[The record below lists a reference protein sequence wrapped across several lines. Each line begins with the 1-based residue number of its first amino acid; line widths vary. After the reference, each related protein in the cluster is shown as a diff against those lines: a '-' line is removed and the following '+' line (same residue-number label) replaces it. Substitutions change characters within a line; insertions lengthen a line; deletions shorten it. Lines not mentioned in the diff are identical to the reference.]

1 MSGPGGGGHGLY
13 EDHPAAAG
21 FLPFDHDDDV
31 VASFFFGRSAAS
43 GGGAGAG
50 AGAGDDDGVGLI
62 TPYSSIT
69 DYLQGFLQ
77 DPVYASSPLGGDA
90 AVKHETV
97 VDHPSQAG
105 GVAAAPATPNSSVLS
120 SSSEAA
126 GGDDLRRCK
135 KGRRPEDDE
144 EEEIDDEG
152 SAVQSCKTNKMK
164 NKKGA
169 KKEREPR
176 VAFMTKSEVDHLE
189 DGYRWRKYGQKT
201 VKNSSYPRSYYRCTA
216 PRCGVKKRV
225 ERSEQD
231 PSMVITT
238 YEGQHTHPSPVSY
251 HMHRQQGLMH
261 VSARGVMPGAA
272 GAYQF
277 GAPPP
282 PLLGFDEALAARVR
296 MTMNQQQQQQLG
308 FVPSIH
314 AAAARPTMPPL
325 HLYTSQQDLLPSVTG
340 SHHGYG
346 Y

>member
-13 EDHPAAAG
+13 EDHPAAG

-31 VASFFFGRSAAS
+31 VGSFFFGRSAAS
-43 GGGAGAG
+43 GG
-50 AGAGDDDGVGLI
+50 AGAGDGGDDGVGLI

-77 DPVYASSPLGGDA
+77 DPVYASSPMGDA

-97 VDHPSQAG
+97 VDHASQA
-105 GVAAAPATPNSSVLS
+105 AATPNSSVLS

-135 KGRRPEDDE
+135 KGRRPED

-164 NKKGA
+164 NKKGE

-189 DGYRWRKYGQKT
+189 DGYRWRKYGQKA

-251 HMHRQQGLMH
+251 HVHRQQQGLM
-261 VSARGVMPGAA
+261 SARAVMA
-272 GAYQF
+272 GAGYPF
-277 GAPPP
+277 GAP
-282 PLLGFDEALAARVR
+282 PLLGFDEALTTRV
-296 MTMNQQQQQQLG
+296 TMNQQQQLS

-314 AAAARPTMPPL
+314 AARPTMPPL
-325 HLYTSQQDLLPSVTG
+325 HLYTPPQQDLLPSVTG
-340 SHHGYG
+340 SHHGY
-346 Y
+346 